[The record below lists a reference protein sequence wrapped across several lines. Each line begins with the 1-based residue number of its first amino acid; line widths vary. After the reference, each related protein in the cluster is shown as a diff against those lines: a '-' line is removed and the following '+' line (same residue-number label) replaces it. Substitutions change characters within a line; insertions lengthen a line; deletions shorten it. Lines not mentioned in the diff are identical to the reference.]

1 MVNQSI
7 CIEHAHTH
15 THNHITDPGYAGL
28 AEGIEDIYMDKEIV
42 KKLNIFD
49 N

>member
-15 THNHITDPGYAGL
+15 THNHITDPGCAGL
-28 AEGIEDIYMDKEIV
+28 VEGIEDIYMDKAIV